1 MDNNYL
7 MHFGIKGM
15 RWGVRRYQNKDGSL
29 TPAGKKRYSDKEISE
44 YRKKKIAE
52 APTKSES
59 PRGANKG
66 WYKNAP
72 KSTLIREMRREESE
86 SLKAKKK
93 TNTKNYSEQQRIR
106 DRKLYG
112 ERAVQRINK
121 RMLNGEGIQSARHNE
136 VVRKERISSGK
147 QIAKNVAKGAL
158 VIGGAAAVTTVLQK
172 KGIGDKIAQG
182 IMTEQIVNVGRSFI
196 NGIFK

>member
-1 MDNNYL
+1 MEKDSL

-29 TPAGKKRYSDKEISE
+29 TPAGKVRYSE
-44 YRKKKIAE
+44 
-52 APTKSES
+52 
-59 PRGANKG
+59 
-66 WYKNAP
+66 
-72 KSTLIREMRREESE
+72 
-86 SLKAKKK
+86 
-93 TNTKNYSEQQRIR
+93 NYSEQQRIR

-147 QIAKNVAKGAL
+147 QIAKNVTKGAL
-158 VIGGAAAVTTVLQK
+158 VIGGAAAVATVLQK

-182 IMTEQIVNVGRSFI
+182 IMTEQIINVGRSFI